1 METKAAMFNL
11 SWGSDWTNF
20 SKPVDPD
27 RPFHRVNSPVFAV
40 AKDAIQDGSEPIR
53 EPADG
58 RGFSCGCHSPD
69 QYSQATLEVIVDA
82 ASSLLVPI
90 IGALGVA
97 AVDTAFRE
105 ALRGCP
111 AVVPVGRTDLTL
123 DGYQKFRESEKHQ
136 THPDREMEVEG
147 VLWRSFQTSTDIPL
161 AQWHKWYDWNFH
173 VVPARGYE
181 FVRGKGNDA
190 ADDPPSG
197 WEPVGNPRSMECE
210 WDCGA
215 FHSLPRPTL
224 VDPGPMF
231 HQNFKNDWAW
241 PMAGQYFW
249 GSGRWIYDC
258 GHATGHALSG
268 PKPGL
273 MRTELHPCKAIAT
286 ARWEAARFKENEDH
300 WTPAIQFMFF
310 ASKFGGYMDFEDL
323 GTRDYEFIIDLPP
336 LDPPSNTYSVGHTPE
351 FPLNTLELRPK
362 LLHSFDT
369 SPFVNSRGD
378 IGGVTPV
385 LTILPAEPGGPPK
398 QAKVKIP
405 LTNLQGKDKSSY
417 GVIISLGW
425 FDFDGTLAERV
436 KEVEVIIDRVQFE
449 GSDPYQ
455 VKIGVNGRWAAFIN
469 HLDEYE
475 QYYVNEIK
483 IGHHLK
489 VHLDLD
495 QTLSIAVHGLKEGPV
510 GRFMDNPLDERRLE
524 NFDWDVDIDQPDL
537 EHSAVVARRFIEKQL
552 SLESALGK
560 ASDALENDP
569 IGIIDPGHPSEGFT
583 GDTPN
588 PITVREILNRSGGLG
603 SELHGTLTGCF
614 TKVAGDSGEL
624 IFEPGNKD
632 YTLHYRVIVRDT
644 KRDAGPGSQPN

>member
-1 METKAAMFNL
+1 MEMKAAMFNL
-11 SWGSDWTNF
+11 SWGPDWTNF
-20 SKPVDPD
+20 SKPVDSD
-27 RPFHRVNSPVFAV
+27 RPFHRVSSPVFSL
-40 AKDAIQDGSEPIR
+40 DAGKR
-53 EPADG
+53 ADG
-58 RGFSCGCHSPD
+58 KGFSCGCHSPD
-69 QYSQATLEVIVDA
+69 QYSQATIEVIVDA
-82 ASSLLVPI
+82 VASLLVPI
-90 IGALGVA
+90 VGALGVG
-97 AVDTAFRE
+97 VIDTAFRQ

-123 DGYQKFRESEKHQ
+123 DGYHKFRESEKHQ
-136 THPDREMEVEG
+136 TDPDREMEVEG

-190 ADDPPSG
+190 IDDPPGG
-197 WEPVGNPRSMECE
+197 WKLVGNPLSMECE

-215 FHSLPRPTL
+215 FHSLPAEMPDPQLDKKLKKVNRPTL
-224 VDPGPMF
+224 IDPGPMF
-231 HQNFKNDWAW
+231 HQSFKNDWAW

-258 GHATGHALSG
+258 GHAAGD
-268 PKPGL
+268 L

-310 ASKFGGYMDFEDL
+310 ASRFGGYMDFDDL

-336 LDPPSNTYSVGHTPE
+336 LDPPSNAYTVGHTPE

-369 SPFVNSRGD
+369 LPFRNAKGD
-378 IGGVTPV
+378 IGEVTPV
-385 LTILPAEPGGPPK
+385 LTILVGEPGEPPK

-405 LTNLQGKDKSSY
+405 LTDLRGKDKSSY

-436 KEVEVIIDRVQFE
+436 KEVEVIVDRVQFE
-449 GSDPYQ
+449 GNEPYQ
-455 VKIGVNGRWAAFIN
+455 IKIGVNGRWAAFIN
-469 HLDEYE
+469 HMDQYE
-475 QYYVNEIK
+475 QYWVQEIK
-483 IGHHLK
+483 IGHHVKL
-489 VHLDLD
+489 HLDLD
-495 QTLSIAVHGLKEGPV
+495 QTLSIAVHGLKEGTV
-510 GRFMDNPLDERRLE
+510 GEFMDKPLDERRLE
-524 NFDWDVDIDQPDL
+524 NFNWDVDIDQPDL
-537 EHSAVVARRFIEKQL
+537 DHTAVVARGFIKKRL
-552 SLESALGK
+552 SLQSAFGE
-560 ASDALENDP
+560 AFHDVENEP

-588 PITVREILNRSGGLG
+588 PITVRQILNRSGGLA
-603 SELHGTLTGCF
+603 SELQGTLTGCF

-624 IFEPGNKD
+624 IFKPGDKD
-632 YTLHYRVIVRDT
+632 YTLHYRVIVRD
-644 KRDAGPGSQPN
+644 A